1 MQATHLYMNILR
13 PIILLTFL
21 LKAPVFAQS
30 NTSLD
35 ENSEEYTLC
44 PVSTLPSEPL
54 ILQPQ
59 GHVKVESDYAQIVSK
74 QLAEFTGNVSIYS
87 DRAAI
92 HAEQAK
98 VSKNGRMLEASGDV
112 TYQDMDL
119 NVTSDAISI
128 DSIKQSLQI
137 ENSQYQLNGQPG
149 HGAAQQIQL
158 NRGRGLILS
167 DVSFTTCPLGS
178 PDWHI
183 EASEISIEKGT
194 AWGQAKS
201 TRFYVGGIPVLYLPY
216 FAFPV
221 SDQRQTG
228 LLFPE
233 ISSSSR
239 TGFDYEQPFYWN
251 IAPNYDLTTSPRFM
265 TRRGVQLKNEFRYL
279 TSQSYGQLN
288 VEYLADD
295 NELTIPADR
304 WFYRYYHQG
313 ELTEN
318 WILNADING
327 VSDDNYIIDLGS
339 DFYTRAD
346 THLYRT
352 ASLDYF
358 SDNLLMD
365 FRVLDFVTLGDS
377 GDSYRALP
385 EFRLNYMRELGPFFE
400 FSFDSELA
408 YFDSTAQE
416 RPEAFRWHVAPT
428 LTLPYRQVWGE
439 LSAEATLLNTYYQ
452 QENIDN
458 TDLEDEV
465 NRTLGQFRMFG
476 ALYFERQQQ
485 WFDQDTT
492 MTLEP
497 KLQYLYTSYEDQ
509 TMIGRYDTAPLLID
523 VDGLF
528 RGQEFTG
535 LDRISDNNQFTV
547 GLTSRIL
554 DGADREQFV
563 ISVGQIFYLDENKVL
578 AAVKDKNRSALA
590 AELDWQ
596 LGSRWFMHTDVQ
608 IATQTDKVERN
619 STSIEYRRDAKSVVQ
634 LTHRYI
640 RQLSGEQIDQVGI
653 LASWPITDTLHW
665 VGRTYRDLSLDRS
678 VESFFG
684 LQYESCCWA
693 VRLVGQRHLSN
704 RVTVDGS
711 RTTGEFDS
719 GISLQ
724 FIFKG
729 MGSSKSSKSMLEEGM
744 FGYRQPYSL
753 N

>member
-1 MQATHLYMNILR
+1 MNILR
-13 PIILLTFL
+13 PIIVFALFFE
-21 LKAPVFAQS
+21 ASVFAQQS
-30 NTSLD
+30 SSSD
-35 ENSEEYTLC
+35 GSSDQFALC
-44 PVSTLPSEPL
+44 PVSAFPSTDL
-54 ILQPQ
+54 DVQPK
-59 GHVKVESDYAQIVSK
+59 GHVKVESDNAQIVSK

-92 HAEQAK
+92 HAEKAT
-98 VSKNGRMLEASGDV
+98 VSKNGKMLEATGNV
-112 TYQDMDL
+112 TYQDADL

-128 DSIKQSLQI
+128 DSIKQSLSI
-137 ENSQYQLNGQPG
+137 DNSQYRLNGQPG
-149 HGAAQQIQL
+149 HGAADKIEL
-158 NRGRGLILS
+158 NRARGLILS
-167 DVSFTTCPLGS
+167 DVSFTTCPLES

-201 TRFYVGGIPVLYLPY
+201 TRFYVGDVPVLYLPY

-279 TSQSYGQLN
+279 TEQSYGEFN

-295 NELTIPADR
+295 RELDNRADR
-304 WFYRYYHQG
+304 WFYRYFHQG

-318 WILNADING
+318 WVVNADING
-327 VSDDNYIIDLGS
+327 VSDDNYIIDLDS
-339 DFYTRAD
+339 DFYSRAD

-358 SDNLLMD
+358 SDNLSMD
-365 FRVLDFVTLGDS
+365 FRVLDFVTLGQS
-377 GDSYRALP
+377 EDSYRAMP
-385 EFRLNYMRELGPFFE
+385 EFRMNYMKDLGSLFE
-400 FSFDSELA
+400 FSLNSELA
-408 YFDSTAQE
+408 YFDNTAQE
-416 RPEAFRWHVAPT
+416 MPEAMRWHVAPT
-428 LTLPYRQVWGE
+428 LTLPFRQVWGE
-439 LSAEATLLNTYYQ
+439 LSAEASVLNTYYQ
-452 QENIDN
+452 QKNVEN
-458 TDLEDEV
+458 TGLEEEV

-485 WFDQDTT
+485 WFEQSRT

-497 KLQYLYTSYEDQ
+497 KMQYLYTSYEDQ

-535 LDRISDNNQFTV
+535 LDRISDNNQFTL

-554 DGADREQFV
+554 DEADREQFV
-563 ISVGQIFYLDENKVL
+563 ISVGQIFYLEENKVL
-578 AAVKDKNRSALA
+578 AAVKDQNRSALA

-596 LGSRWFMHTDVQ
+596 LGSRWFMHADVQ
-608 IATQTDKVERN
+608 IATQTDMVERS
-619 STSIEYRRDAKSVVQ
+619 STSIEYRRDDKSVLQ

-640 RQLSGEQIDQVGI
+640 RQLSGEQIDQVGV

-665 VGRTYRDLSLDRS
+665 VGRTYRDLSLNRS
-678 VESFFG
+678 VETFFG
-684 LQYESCCWA
+684 IQYESCCWA

-704 RVTVDGS
+704 RVGAEGVRSTS
-711 RTTGEFDS
+711 EFDS

-729 MGSSKSSKSMLEEGM
+729 MGSAKSSRSMLEEGM